1 MGVAGGI
8 GVLRGHVETLA
19 YSLGGWIG
27 EVANLAW
34 AVLAPAGILLVL
46 SRETGVGLFTER
58 LVPEGSL

>member
-8 GVLRGHVETLA
+8 GVLRGQVETLA

-34 AVLAPAGILLVL
+34 AVLAPTGILVVL
-46 SRETGVGLFTER
+46 SREPGVDLFTER
-58 LVPEGSL
+58 LLPEGSL